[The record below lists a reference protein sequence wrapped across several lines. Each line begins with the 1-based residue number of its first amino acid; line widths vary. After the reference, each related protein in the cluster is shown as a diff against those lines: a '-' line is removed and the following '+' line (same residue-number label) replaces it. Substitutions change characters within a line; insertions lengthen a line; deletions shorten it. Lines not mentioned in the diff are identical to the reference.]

1 MQWIG
6 GQWTGDR
13 QQWTGSILDSFLAGV
28 EIDLFCTERRLLWL
42 ARPGVEIDLGR
53 EAAVDDKARG
63 SSIARSQRS
72 ELAYGLGFHSSRRSI
87 AQGARNQ

>member
-13 QQWTGSILDSFLAGV
+13 QQWTGSILDSFLA
-28 EIDLFCTERRLLWL
+28 
-42 ARPGVEIDLGR
+42 GVEIDLGR